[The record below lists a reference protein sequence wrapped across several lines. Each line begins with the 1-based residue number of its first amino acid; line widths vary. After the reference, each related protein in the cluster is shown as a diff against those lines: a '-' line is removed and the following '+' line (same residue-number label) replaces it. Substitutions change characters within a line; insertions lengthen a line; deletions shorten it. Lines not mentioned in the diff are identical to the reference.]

1 MLPYIFKRMK
11 NIVYRLFNYIM
22 LYTAL
27 QVIKLTL
34 DELKYDYSG
43 MYKYNEF
50 SIKFMINIYVTAI
63 TLIVLFGDDELIEE
77 YVGYTIDSTIIFY
90 AFVYLMF

>member
-1 MLPYIFKRMK
+1 MLQNIFKRVQK
-11 NIVYRLFNYIM
+11 IVYRLLNYIL

-27 QVIKLTL
+27 QIVKLTL

-50 SIKFMINIYVTAI
+50 CLIFMINIYVTAI

-77 YVGYTIDSTIIFY
+77 YVRYTLDSTIIFY
-90 AFVYLMF
+90 TFVYLIM

>member
-1 MLPYIFKRMK
+1 MLSNIFKRVK
-11 NIVYRLFNYIM
+11 NIVYRLLNYIL
-22 LYTAL
+22 LYTSI

-50 SIKFMINIYVTAI
+50 FIKFMINVYFTAMSVV
-63 TLIVLFGDDELIEE
+63 VLFGDDKIIDE
-77 YVGYTIDSTIIFY
+77 YVSYTIDSTIIFY
-90 AFVYLMF
+90 TFVYFIF

>member
-1 MLPYIFKRMK
+1 MLQNIFKRVQK
-11 NIVYRLFNYIM
+11 IVYRLLNYIL

-27 QVIKLTL
+27 QIVKLTL

-50 SIKFMINIYVTAI
+50 CIIFMINIYVTAI
-63 TLIVLFGDDELIEE
+63 TLIVLFGDDELIDE
-77 YVGYTIDSTIIFY
+77 YVRYTLDSTIIFY
-90 AFVYLMF
+90 TFVYLII